1 MAPTTNEKPKG
12 LAGDVA
18 DLVDSIKRYPWTA
31 LADLK
36 GDKEVL
42 SKIEE
47 AEKMLNVL
55 KQQLSQ
61 E

>member
-1 MAPTTNEKPKG
+1 MPENEKPKG

-18 DLVDSIKRYPWTA
+18 ALVDSIRRYPWTT

-47 AEKMLNVL
+47 AEKMLNAL